1 MCSPN
6 TICDNDLDVN
16 QELNLTNSL
25 KPSLSLSND
34 YTNEDVI
41 YFSESFELISPWDH
55 SGFIPILLT
64 LIVTFIIGVTGNLI
78 VIWIMTGTSFEGQ
91 VINFNIVKIKSIY
104 FLIIYLD

>member
-6 TICDNDLDVN
+6 TICDTDLDVN
-16 QELNLTNSL
+16 QKLNLTNSL
-25 KPSLSLSND
+25 KPSSSLSND

-41 YFSESFELISPWDH
+41 YFSESEELIAPWDH

-78 VIWIMTGTSFEGQ
+78 VIWIMTGMSFEGQ
-91 VINFNIVKIKSIY
+91 VIDFNIVKIKSIY
-104 FLIIYLD
+104 SLIMYLD

>member
-6 TICDNDLDVN
+6 TICDTDLDVN

-41 YFSESFELISPWDH
+41 YFSESEELIAQWDH
-55 SGFIPILLT
+55 PGFIPILLT

-78 VIWIMTGTSFEGQ
+78 VIWIMTGMSFEGQ

-104 FLIIYLD
+104 SLIMYLD